1 MKLILGSRGSQL
13 ALCQAHWV
21 KTQLEAQGHE
31 IQIRVIKT
39 SGDKLSTAALAQSGT
54 KGLFVKEIEEAL
66 LEGSID
72 LAVHSLKDL
81 PIDQPEGLLITAAPQ
96 REDARDA
103 LISRDGRKLVDLPSG
118 ARIGTSSLRRRSQM
132 LGLRADIEI
141 APVRGNVD
149 TRLRKLDAGEYDA
162 LAMAAAGVHRLGFAR
177 RITEYFSPCQI
188 CPAAGQG
195 ALAVEIRSGNEPVAQ
210 TVNSLD
216 DQNTHLAIRAERAV
230 LRRLGGGCQTP
241 IAAYATIEGDC
252 VTVIGVVADPNGTRI
267 IRSSAR
273 GKKID
278 PETIG
283 ARLAQDLLNQGAE
296 AILHG

>member
-1 MKLILGSRGSQL
+1 MRLILGSRGSKL
-13 ALCQAHWV
+13 ALWQAHWI
-21 KTQLEAQGHE
+21 KSQLEAQGHE
-31 IQIRVIKT
+31 IGIRVIRT
-39 SGDKLSTAALAQSGT
+39 SGDKLATASLAQSGT

-66 LEGSID
+66 LEGSVD

-81 PIDQPEGLLITAAPQ
+81 PVDQPERLCVAAVPP

-103 LISRDGRKLVDLPSG
+103 LIARDGQKLMDLPSG
-118 ARIGTSSLRRRSQM
+118 ARIGTSSLRRRSQL
-132 LGLRADIEI
+132 LGLRTDIEI
-141 APVRGNVD
+141 VPVRGNVD

-162 LAMAAAGVHRLGFAR
+162 LVIAAAGTHRLGFER
-177 RITEYFSPCQI
+177 WITEYFSPCQM

-195 ALAVEIRSGNEPVAQ
+195 ALAVEIRCGDERVAQ

-252 VTVIGVVADPNGTRI
+252 ITIIGVVADPGGTRI
-267 IRSSAR
+267 IRGSAR
-273 GKKID
+273 GEKND
-278 PETIG
+278 PEAAG
-283 ARLAQDLLNQGAE
+283 ARLAQDLLNQGAK